1 MSCHDGLCPA
11 LCSSQLSTAWPGCA
25 GGWGEGQGTSSA
37 PHGAPPGSSPAEP
50 PTLHPEA
57 HTCPGQHPHELA
69 GKGWG
74 QTGCGAAGRPD
85 GGHGLAGLHGG
96 DRAGVGASSI
106 QIWLQLIWNHLQRNV
121 CQANYEGQRA
131 WGTLLPPAGQGSSA
145 VAASIPHWPLAA
157 AGLAVTPCPQ
167 CGWGP
172 PAGSG
177 GGRLPGSL
185 PHPELQ
191 RSLGPLP
198 AHRPGAGW
206 LRNSLLG
213 SGLICSS
220 PPTGRPHPT
229 LPAGSQAPK
238 CPNRPILRPEHGSQ
252 GPLSPKNLPR
262 CEFPWEGT
270 GLAPKLLGPLP
281 FALSAGGGGKA
292 GHFKVPCGRWGC
304 QPILRTDPDILD

>member
-1 MSCHDGLCPA
+1 MFAKQITRVSR
-11 LCSSQLSTAWPGCA
+11 PGGRFSHLLA
-25 GGWGEGQGTSSA
+25 RA
-37 PHGAPPGSSPAEP
+37 PRPSPPPSR
-50 PTLHPEA
+50 
-57 HTCPGQHPHELA
+57 
-69 GKGWG
+69 
-74 QTGCGAAGRPD
+74 TG
-85 GGHGLAGLHGG
+85 
-96 DRAGVGASSI
+96 
-106 QIWLQLIWNHLQRNV
+106 
-121 CQANYEGQRA
+121 
-131 WGTLLPPAGQGSSA
+131 
-145 VAASIPHWPLAA
+145 PLAA
-157 AGLAVTPCPQ
+157 AGLAVSLAVTPCPQ

-172 PAGSG
+172 LAGSG

-191 RSLGPLP
+191 RSLGPRP

-206 LRNSLLG
+206 LRNPLLG

-252 GPLSPKNLPR
+252 GPLSPTNLPR

-270 GLAPKLLGPLP
+270 GLVPELLGPLP

-292 GHFKVPCGRWGC
+292 GHFEVPCGRWGC
-304 QPILRTDPDILD
+304 QCILRTDPDILDWQVTRPPKSRMKGRQVSPGTTHQGHKGPWHLDPPQDGAEGTTLRGWSLCPGGVGGSVREGWEERGVSHL